1 MVKRM
6 TIEGPLYYYWV
17 SHPNLQYIVSPVLRN
32 SKLYTKAVEDLN
44 NLTFFRLRNAF
55 YKYNIIYN
63 MSSDGR
69 LSHHA
74 CQIAHEHTDGV
85 IKMRKSQLQN
95 EEELQKARKKRHLDF
110 LDILLFARVSWVQG

>member
-1 MVKRM
+1 M

-74 CQIAHEHTDGV
+74 CQIAHEHTGSV
-85 IKMRKSQLQN
+85 FFPPAFLPLSGSSQ
-95 EEELQKARKKRHLDF
+95 RHDH
-110 LDILLFARVSWVQG
+110 ISQT